1 MLKIIHW
8 LGFIISVSVAGFLIS
23 LEGTST
29 NPLWLNFVIIVVPN
43 TIGWVIKFIFTG
55 NARYFPF

>member
-8 LGFIISVSVAGFLIS
+8 LGFIISVSLAGFLIS
-23 LEGTST
+23 LEGAST

-55 NARYFPF
+55 NGRYFPF

>member
-1 MLKIIHW
+1 MSKIIHW
-8 LGFIISVSVAGFLIS
+8 LGFIISVSLASFLIS
-23 LEGTST
+23 LEGAST

-55 NARYFPF
+55 NGRYFPF